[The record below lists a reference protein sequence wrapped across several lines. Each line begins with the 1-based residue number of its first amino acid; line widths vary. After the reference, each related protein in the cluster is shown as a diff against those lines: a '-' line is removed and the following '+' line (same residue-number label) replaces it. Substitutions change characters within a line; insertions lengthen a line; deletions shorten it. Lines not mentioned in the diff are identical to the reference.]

1 MSVPA
6 LRFKEFEESWKKRP
20 LSQIVGRLE
29 SGVSVNSLDE
39 PITSSHDYGILKTSC
54 ISNGSFN
61 AQENKKIIEED
72 ITRAKLN
79 PAKDSIL
86 VSRMNTPQLVGEVG
100 YISCDYP
107 NLFIPDRLWLIQ
119 TRDKL
124 IDSAK
129 WLNYQLTTPKL
140 KNALTSI
147 ATGTSGSMKNIA
159 QPSFLNL
166 EVHTPALQ
174 EQAKIANFL
183 SAVDEKISLLTQKHD
198 LLTQYKKGVMQQI
211 FSQEL
216 RFKDD
221 DGGDFPEWEEKLLG
235 EVFKDFKG
243 SGLSKDKI
251 GEVGKNKCILYGHL
265 FTKYSEVITKID
277 SWTDFDE
284 GLLSKEGDILMP
296 SSTTTKGIDLAKAS
310 SLNQS
315 GVLLGGDIIVLRLKG
330 NGNSS
335 FFAYLLTHA
344 KAKEIAQI
352 TQGITIIHLY
362 FSQLKN
368 IFLDYPCEKE
378 QTKIA
383 NFLIAIDDKIT
394 QTQAELDAVKQ
405 YKQGLLQQMFV

>member
-211 FSQEL
+211 FRQEL

-221 DGGDFPEWEEKLLG
+221 DGGDFPEWEEKQLGQLCSITTGKLDANAMVEDGQYRFYTCAREYYQIDKYTFDTEALLISG
-235 EVFKDFKG
+235 NGANVGYIHYYKGKFNAYQRTYVLDGFKQNIIFIKYFLDEFLHVRIFK
-243 SGLSKDKI
+243 
-251 GEVGKNKCILYGHL
+251 EA
-265 FTKYSEVITKID
+265 
-277 SWTDFDE
+277 
-284 GLLSKEGDILMP
+284 KEGNTPYIVMGTLTDMEIKIP
-296 SSTTTKGIDLAKAS
+296 SL
-310 SLNQS
+310 
-315 GVLLGGDIIVLRLKG
+315 
-330 NGNSS
+330 
-335 FFAYLLTHA
+335 
-344 KAKEIAQI
+344 
-352 TQGITIIHLY
+352 
-362 FSQLKN
+362 
-368 IFLDYPCEKE
+368 PE

-383 NFLIAIDDKIT
+383 NFLTAIDDKIT
-394 QTQAELDAVKQ
+394 STKAQLDAVKQ